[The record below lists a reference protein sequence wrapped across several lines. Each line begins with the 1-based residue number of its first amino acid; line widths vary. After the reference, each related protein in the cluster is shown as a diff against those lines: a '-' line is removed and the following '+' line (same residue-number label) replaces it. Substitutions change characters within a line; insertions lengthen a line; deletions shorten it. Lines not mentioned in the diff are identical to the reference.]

1 VFKFVR
7 FFVVTSAFAAAGIV
21 LIIFLQRQNEVQR
34 IISLAEQQNVVLAK
48 SFANTI
54 WPEIS
59 SYVTSAS
66 KLDKKALLHRSE
78 TQGIREAVRAATLGL
93 PVLKIKIYNLDGL
106 TVFSPEPIEIGEN
119 KSNNQGYLLAAQKG
133 EPASKLTFRNKFSSF
148 EGTLQDK
155 DLVESYLPIRQGDGP
170 IEGVFELYT
179 DVTPLMADIKYD
191 TTRLILGFAGGFGL
205 LYGILLLVVKRA
217 DRTIKQQYIDISDK
231 NSALQREV
239 AIRKQ
244 VEETLQKARDELE
257 ERVAERTQ
265 ELTAEVVD
273 RRRAEESLRKLSRA
287 VEQSPAI
294 TIITDP
300 HGKIEYINPRFTEV
314 TGYSLKEVAGK
325 TPRVL
330 KSGEISAEL
339 YAELWRTITSGKE
352 WRSELR
358 NRKKN
363 GSLYWAS
370 TSISPITDQKGVISH
385 FLGISEDITEFKK
398 AEHEARRHRA
408 EMAHLGR
415 VSILGEM
422 ATTLAHELNQPL
434 TVISGC
440 AQLALDKLRGN
451 KIHAGDLN
459 EQLGQISKQSI
470 RANEIIHRVR
480 NFSQKVEQGRE
491 KMSVNKAVK
500 DIVSLLRFDAREH
513 NVAVKLDLA
522 NDLPKVV
529 ADPIQFQ
536 QVVVNLAHNGMEV
549 MSASRTALQNLT
561 VRTLANQDGF
571 VEIVVHN
578 PGEKISPENLEHIF
592 EPFFTT
598 KPNGLGMGLSIS
610 CSIVEAHGG
619 SLWVTSSD
627 ETGTAFHFTL
637 PISV

>member
-1 VFKFVR
+1 
-7 FFVVTSAFAAAGIV
+7 
-21 LIIFLQRQNEVQR
+21 
-34 IISLAEQQNVVLAK
+34 
-48 SFANTI
+48 
-54 WPEIS
+54 
-59 SYVTSAS
+59 
-66 KLDKKALLHRSE
+66 
-78 TQGIREAVRAATLGL
+78 
-93 PVLKIKIYNLDGL
+93 
-106 TVFSPEPIEIGEN
+106 
-119 KSNNQGYLLAAQKG
+119 
-133 EPASKLTFRNKFSSF
+133 
-148 EGTLQDK
+148 
-155 DLVESYLPIRQGDGP
+155 
-170 IEGVFELYT
+170 
-179 DVTPLMADIKYD
+179 
-191 TTRLILGFAGGFGL
+191 

-265 ELTAEVVD
+265 ELTAEVAD

-287 VEQSPAI
+287 VEQSPAM
-294 TIITDP
+294 TVITDP
-300 HGKIEYINPRFTEV
+300 QGSIEYINPRFTDV

-339 YAELWRTITSGKE
+339 YDELWQTITSGKE
-352 WRSELR
+352 WRGELR

-370 TSISPITDQKGVISH
+370 TSISPITDHEGVISH
-385 FLGISEDITEFKK
+385 FLGISEDITGYKR

-440 AQLALDKLRGN
+440 AQLVLDKFRAN
-451 KIHAGDLN
+451 KIKAGDLN
-459 EQLGQISKQSI
+459 EQLGQISEQST
-470 RANEIIHRVR
+470 RANEIIRRVR
-480 NFSQKVEQGRE
+480 NFSQKAEQGRK

-500 DIVSLLRFDAREH
+500 DIVSLLRFDARDH
-513 NVAVKLDLA
+513 NVAIKLDLA
-522 NDLPKVV
+522 NDLPKVI
-529 ADPIQFQ
+529 ADSIQFQ

-561 VRTLANQDGF
+561 IHTLTNQNGF
-571 VEIVVHN
+571 VEVVVHN
-578 PGEKISPENLEHIF
+578 PGEVIPPGNIEHIF

-598 KPNGLGMGLSIS
+598 KPSGLGMGLSIS

-619 SLWVTSSD
+619 SLWVTSSH
-627 ETGTAFHFTL
+627 EAGTAFHFTL